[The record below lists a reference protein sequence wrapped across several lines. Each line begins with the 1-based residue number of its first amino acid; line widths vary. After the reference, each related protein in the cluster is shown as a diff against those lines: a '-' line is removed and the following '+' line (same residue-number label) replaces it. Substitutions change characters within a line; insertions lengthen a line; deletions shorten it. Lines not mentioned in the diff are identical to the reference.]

1 MSLDLALTQDTH
13 DIDLSPSGDASWIEA
28 AERVQQQIKV
38 TLLAF
43 LGEWFLDIT
52 FGVPYLEAIMVK
64 GPDRAQIEAILRA
77 SIADV
82 PGVSSVRRLSIEI
95 DRPQR
100 QLAVNFEAATDF
112 GIVARHI
119 LMGR

>member
-1 MSLDLALTQDTH
+1 MSIDLALTLDTH
-13 DIDLSPSGDASWIEA
+13 DLDLSPSGDASWIEA
-28 AERVQQQIKV
+28 AERIAQQVKV

-52 FGVPYLEAIMVK
+52 FGVPYLETIMVK
-64 GPDRAQIEAILRA
+64 GPNRSDIESILRA
-77 SIADV
+77 RIADV
-82 PGVSSVRRLSIEI
+82 PGVSAVRRLDISI
-95 DRPQR
+95 DNAARA
-100 QLAVNFEAATDF
+100 LAVDFEAATDF